1 MNIQQEVSGAKG
13 AFFIREKDTRLAEM
27 TFFLNGAGVLTI
39 LHTEV
44 DESLRGKNIGYILL
58 KETAAYAHKNQFKII
73 AHCSFAKA
81 MLEKKKEEFAN
92 VL

>member
-1 MNIQQEVSGAKG
+1 MLIEQEVAGSKG
-13 AFFIREKDTRLAEM
+13 SFFIRDKESLLAEM
-27 TFFLNGAGVLTI
+27 TFIISDGAVLTI

-44 DESLRGKNIGYILL
+44 DESLKGKSIGYMLL

-81 MLEKKKEEFAN
+81 LLEKKKEEFAN